1 MNIKMTA
8 CALAATALMLSLQG
22 CGREAPQPQATR
34 ATGKTMGTFYSVQV
48 SGKYKE
54 GPESLQKDCDAQ
66 FKKITDAISTFDKDA
81 ELAKVD
87 ADATTEPIRISHYLA
102 GIIRFCQEQSS
113 RVGYAMDVSVGPL
126 VNLWG
131 FGPGKRSSAPPSDE
145 EIARAKALTG
155 PGAFKVFQK
164 DGADYLQKSA
174 PDVRIDLSTVGEG
187 LGADAAAD
195 MLDAQGVENY
205 LASVAGA
212 SRSKGRNPSGADWKI
227 GIEDPSNPDHN
238 VFQAVCP
245 LGMAMS
251 TAGSYRNYFKDSKTG
266 KIFSHA
272 IDPKTG
278 RPVEHSTMSV
288 TVIAKTA
295 FETDALDTGLLVL
308 GADEAL
314 RLANREG
321 MAIFTIEMKDG
332 KPLARYSKAFAPYLK
347 CAGEVNAAL
356 EEAQ

>member
-1 MNIKMTA
+1 M
-8 CALAATALMLSLQG
+8 ALAALALSG
-22 CGREAPQPQATR
+22 CDKAAPEAEATR
-34 ATGKTMGTFYSVQV
+34 ATGRTMGTFYSVQAV
-48 SGKYKE
+48 GRYKD
-54 GPESLQKDCDAQ
+54 GPAALQKDCDAQ
-66 FKKITDAISTFDKDA
+66 FKTITDAISTFDKDA
-81 ELAKVD
+81 ELARID
-87 ADATTEPIRISHYLA
+87 ANATADPIEISPYLA
-102 GIIRFCQEQSS
+102 GIIQGCLRQSE

-131 FGPGKRSSAPPSDE
+131 FGPDKRPSSTPSDE
-145 EIARAKALTG
+145 EIAKAKALTG
-155 PGAFKVFQK
+155 PGSFRIFEK
-164 DGADYLQKSA
+164 DGKEYLQKRD

-195 MLDAQGVENY
+195 MLDKAGVRDY

-212 SRSKGRNPSGADWKI
+212 SRSKGKNPSGKDWRI

-251 TAGSYRNYFKDSKTG
+251 TAGSYRNYFKDSRTG

-278 RPVEHSTMSV
+278 APVSHSTMSV

-321 MAIFTIEMKDG
+321 MAIFTIEMRDG
-332 KPLARYSKAFAPYLK
+332 RPYARYSKSFAPYLK
-347 CAGEVNAAL
+347 CADKVNATL

>member
-8 CALAATALMLSLQG
+8 CAAALCALALSG
-22 CGREAPQPQATR
+22 CGKDAPQQEATR
-34 ATGKTMGTFYSVQV
+34 ATGKTMGTFYSVQAV
-48 SGKYKE
+48 GGYKD
-54 GPESLQKDCDAQ
+54 GPQSLQRDCDAQ
-66 FKKITDAISTFDKDA
+66 FKKITDAISTFDKNA
-81 ELAKVD
+81 ELARID
-87 ADATTEPIRISHYLA
+87 ADATTDPIEISHYLA
-102 GIIRFCQEQSS
+102 GIIRGCLKQSE
-113 RVGYAMDVSVGPL
+113 RIGYAMDVSVGPL

-131 FGPGKRSSAPPSDE
+131 FGPDKRPSSIPSGE
-145 EIARAKALTG
+145 EIARARALTG
-155 PGAFKVFQK
+155 PGSFRIFEK
-164 DGADYLQKSA
+164 DGREYLQKRDA
-174 PDVRIDLSTVGEG
+174 AVRIDLSTVGEG

-195 MLDAQGVENY
+195 MLDKEGVKDY

-212 SRSKGRNPSGADWKI
+212 SRSKGRNPRGEDWRI

-251 TAGSYRNYFKDSKTG
+251 TAGSYRNYFKDQQSG
-266 KIFSHA
+266 RIFSHA

-278 RPVEHSTMSV
+278 APVSHSTMSV

-314 RLANREG
+314 KLANREG

-332 KPLARYSKAFAPYLK
+332 KPFARYSKAFAPYLK
-347 CAGEVNAAL
+347 CTGKVNATL

>member
-1 MNIKMTA
+1 MTIKMTA
-8 CALAATALMLSLQG
+8 CALAIAAAALSLSS
-22 CGREAPQPQATR
+22 CGRGGQAADATR
-34 ATGKTMGTFYSVQV
+34 ASGKTMGTFYSVQTV
-48 SGKYKE
+48 GKYKDGE
-54 GPESLQKDCDAQ
+54 QSLERDCDAQ
-66 FKKITDAISTFDKDA
+66 FQRITDAISTFDKNA

-87 ADATTEPIRISHYLA
+87 ADATTDPIEISPYLA
-102 GIIRFCQEQSS
+102 EIIKNCLRQSE

-131 FGPGKRSSAPPSDE
+131 FGPDKRASQIPSGD

-155 PGAFKVFQK
+155 PGSFKVFEK
-164 DGADYLQKSA
+164 DGRNYLQKRS
-174 PDVRIDLSTVGEG
+174 PEVRIDLSTVGEG
-187 LGADAAAD
+187 LGADAVAG
-195 MLDAQGVENY
+195 MLDRGGVENY

-212 SRSKGRNPSGADWKI
+212 SRSKGKNPRGEDWRI

-245 LGMAMS
+245 LGKAMS

-278 RPVEHSTMSV
+278 RPVVHSTLSV
-288 TVIAKTA
+288 TVISDTA

-314 RLANREG
+314 RLANRNSL
-321 MAIFTIEMKDG
+321 AVYTIEMKDG
-332 KPLARYSKAFAPYLK
+332 KPYGRYSKAFAPYLK
-347 CAGEVNAAL
+347 CASKVNATL
-356 EEAQ
+356 EEAE